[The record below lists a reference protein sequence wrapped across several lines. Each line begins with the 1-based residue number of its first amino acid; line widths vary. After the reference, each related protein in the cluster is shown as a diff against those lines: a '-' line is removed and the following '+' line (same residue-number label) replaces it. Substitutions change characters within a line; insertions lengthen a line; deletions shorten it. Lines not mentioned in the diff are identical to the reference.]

1 LNTIYGTLIFFFYFV
16 KYPVVIFLPIAYM
29 QLDYPNSI
37 TMNILAFISVCLI
50 IKDWFFPHQ
59 KPENCTG
66 TKNNK
71 KKA

>member
-1 LNTIYGTLIFFFYFV
+1 M
-16 KYPVVIFLPIAYM
+16 IFLPIAYM

-37 TMNILAFISVCLI
+37 TMNILAFISACLI

-59 KPENCTG
+59 KPDNCMG

-71 KKA
+71 